1 MGFDGTEIDRLL
13 SDAVA
18 GGAAHGIVA
27 MVVDRQGVLYAGAA
41 GDAGPDTVF
50 RNASMTKAVATT
62 GALQL
67 VEQDRLAL
75 DQTVESVLPEFSE
88 LQVIEGFDGERPI
101 LRAPS
106 SQPTIRQLMTHTAGL
121 GYFFINERL
130 FRYGPAVGLPN
141 PLEGKKISLSAPL
154 VNDPATIWEYG
165 VNVDW
170 LGLAVE
176 RLTGQTLG
184 AYLTEHVW
192 GPLGMVDSTF
202 HPTEEQRAR
211 MLPIR
216 ARSADGSLVATELDL
231 PAEPE
236 WDAAGH
242 GSYGTAG
249 DYARFMRA
257 WLNDGE
263 LDGSRV
269 LGADTV
275 AAAFEDHIEGI
286 PLPETMRSCVPE
298 LSNDVPA
305 LPVPQGWGLGFHL
318 VKVDIPGMRSAG
330 TGDWAGIFNTYYWID
345 RAAGIGGLFMTQVL
359 PFYDAKIVETLLAF
373 EVGVYAQVGAA
384 VPAV

>member
-13 SDAVA
+13 SEAV
-18 GGAAHGIVA
+18 GSGTLHGVVA
-27 MVVDRQGVLYAGAA
+27 MVVDRDEVLYAGAA
-41 GDAGPDTVF
+41 GDAGPETMF

-67 VEQDRLAL
+67 VEQERLAL
-75 DQTVESVLPEFSE
+75 DQTVESVLPEFAE
-88 LQVIEGFDGERPI
+88 LQVIEGFDGDSPI
-101 LRAPS
+101 LRPPAAKA
-106 SQPTIRQLMTHTAGL
+106 TIRQLMTHTAGL
-121 GYFFINERL
+121 GYFFLNERL

-141 PLEGKKISLSAPL
+141 PLEGKKISLNAPL
-154 VNDPATIWEYG
+154 SADPATAWEYG

-184 AYLTEHVW
+184 GYLAEHVY
-192 GPLGMVDSTF
+192 GPLGMTDSTF
-202 HPTEEQRAR
+202 CPSDEQRAR
-211 MLPIR
+211 LMPVRLR
-216 ARSADGSLVATELDL
+216 AEDGTLQPTELDL
-231 PAEPE
+231 PADPE

-242 GSYGTAG
+242 GSYGTAR
-249 DYARFMRA
+249 DYARFIRA

-263 LDGSRV
+263 LDGNRILAAS
-269 LGADTV
+269 TV
-275 AAAFEDHIEGI
+275 ATAFEDHIEGI
-286 PLPETMRSCVPE
+286 PLPEIMRSCVPE

-318 VKVDIPGMRSAG
+318 VKDDLPGMRSAG

-345 RAAGIGGLFMTQVL
+345 RAANVGGLLMTQVL
-359 PFYDAKIVETLLAF
+359 PFFDARVVEALLAF

>member
-13 SDAVA
+13 NQAVD
-18 GGAAHGIVA
+18 GGTFHGVVA
-27 MVVDRQGVLYAGAA
+27 MVVDRDGVLYEGAA
-41 GDAGPDTVF
+41 GDAGPETMF

-67 VEQDRLAL
+67 VEQERLQL
-75 DQTVESVLPEFSE
+75 DQTVESVLPEFAE
-88 LQVIEGFDGERPI
+88 LQVIDGFDGDSPI
-101 LRAPS
+101 LRPPAAKA
-106 SQPTIRQLMTHTAGL
+106 TIRQLMTHTAGL
-121 GYFFINERL
+121 GYFFLNERL

-141 PLEGKKISLSAPL
+141 PLEGKKVSLDAPLSA
-154 VNDPATIWEYG
+154 DPATAWEYG

-184 AYLTEHVW
+184 AYLDEHVY
-192 GPLGMVDSTF
+192 GPLEMTDSTF
-202 HPTEEQRAR
+202 HPSDEQRAR
-211 MLPIR
+211 LMPVRMR
-216 ARSADGSLVATELDL
+216 AGDGSLQPTELDL

-236 WDAAGH
+236 WDSGGH
-242 GSYGTAG
+242 GSYGTAR
-249 DYARFMRA
+249 DYARFVRA

-263 LDGSRV
+263 LDGHRV
-269 LGADTV
+269 LDPSTV
-275 AAAFEDHIEGI
+275 ATAFEDHIEGI
-286 PLPETMRSCVPE
+286 PLPELMRSCVPE

-318 VKVDIPGMRSAG
+318 VKVDVPGMRSAG

-345 RAAGIGGLFMTQVL
+345 RAANVGGLIMTQVL
-359 PFYDAKIVETLLAF
+359 PFYDAKVVEALLAF

-384 VPAV
+384 VSAV